1 MGKSDIVNSTFYER
15 RNVIHKNV
23 ASRRFRH
30 QRRDIG
36 RMESPCRRFIVNVEK
51 YSTWRRQRTLRHNTD
66 AEQIPNLGEQ
76 NWGFEQ
82 NNYSRDL
89 NSRNI
94 WIGIFLVCYS
104 DAWYHGT
111 GRLNSGLVFKWWSE
125 YWSFN
130 QNILCISTLSNETT
144 LRIGNKHQNYPILP
158 IKLI

>member
-1 MGKSDIVNSTFYER
+1 MGTWLFLMGKSDIVNSTFYER

-36 RMESPCRRFIVNVEK
+36 RMESPCRRFIGDVEK
-51 YSTWRRQRTLRHNTD
+51 YSTWSRQRTLRHNTD
-66 AEQIPNLGEQ
+66 AEQIPNFGEQ

-94 WIGIFLVCYS
+94 WIGIFGVCYS

-125 YWSFN
+125 YRSFN
-130 QNILCISTLSNETT
+130 QRFMLMS
-144 LRIGNKHQNYPILP
+144 KHSLYFNL
-158 IKLI
+158 IKWNNFKNWK